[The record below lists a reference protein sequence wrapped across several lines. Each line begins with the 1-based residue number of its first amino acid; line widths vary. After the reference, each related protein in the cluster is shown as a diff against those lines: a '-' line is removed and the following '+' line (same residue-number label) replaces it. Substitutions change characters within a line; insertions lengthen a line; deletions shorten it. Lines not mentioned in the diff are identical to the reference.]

1 MLDQSLYSE
10 EKLGLFNPVLSQ
22 AVNEDTVRLSMGT
35 VIQQGLRIAER
46 QFL

>member
-10 EKLGLFNPVLSQ
+10 EELGLFNPVLSQ

-35 VIQQGLRIAER
+35 VI
-46 QFL
+46 